1 MALLTC
7 HFFSPGAGGRAP
19 RIPHPTPGS
28 GWRRPLSIRSGP
40 AHGGLFSFALFLHPS
55 SPLFPPP
62 APLSFFFDIDFVAL
76 LFLSLSLSLISLLP
90 SLTLYSFPGLVSIT
104 PQPCEPASD
113 WVSWDLGFFIC
124 QGGIVTCISRDC
136 ERDSVARCSVAPRER
151 RTQSGRRPLLT
162 LQLRTKPLNWAPSGE
177 GAGLLPSC
185 DGMMLFKGTTRD
197 SSDH

>member
-28 GWRRPLSIRSGP
+28 GWQLPLSIRSGP

-113 WVSWDLGFFIC
+113 SVSWDLGFFIC
-124 QGGIVTCISRDC
+124 QGGIVTCISQDC

-151 RTQSGRRPLLT
+151 RMQQKEATARLAAPHEASELGTQWGGCRAAPK
-162 LQLRTKPLNWAPSGE
+162 LRWDDAFQRNNTR
-177 GAGLLPSC
+177 
-185 DGMMLFKGTTRD
+185 LF
-197 SSDH
+197 